1 MTKRESG
8 RRMREILRRIEA
20 LADGRVNDA
29 VKLAFLNEEN
39 LGTLDE
45 MDLSA
50 VAEFKRHTNGA
61 VEVKLVDRLAVLEK
75 LAELVDGQRE
85 GVFDLLRALE
95 RSAGE
100 HGDRED
106 IGKAEEGTDV
116 VV

>member
-1 MTKRESG
+1 MIVLNRE
-8 RRMREILRRIEA
+8 RILRELHS
-20 LADGRVNDA
+20 LAFAKCNDA
-29 VKLAFLNEEN
+29 VKLAFLDGEN
-39 LGTLDE
+39 LAALDR

-50 VAEFKRHTNGA
+50 VAEFRRHANGA

-85 GVFDLLRALE
+85 GEDDLFRALE

-100 HGDRED
+100 HESQEA
-106 IGKAEEGTDV
+106 IGQAEAGADV